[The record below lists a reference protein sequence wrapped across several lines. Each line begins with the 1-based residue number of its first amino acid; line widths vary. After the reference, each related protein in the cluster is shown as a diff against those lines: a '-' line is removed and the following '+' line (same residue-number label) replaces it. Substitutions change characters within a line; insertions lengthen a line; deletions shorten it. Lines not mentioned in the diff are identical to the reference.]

1 MKVSHGE
8 HAWANLFYTI
18 SEKRGTVNGGLGK
31 VLTLAE
37 PTRVTGVKEGEA
49 LVFKKNG
56 PQRP

>member
-1 MKVSHGE
+1 MESMRGQIFFTPF
-8 HAWANLFYTI
+8 LR
-18 SEKRGTVNGGLGK
+18 SEGQLGLGK

>member
-1 MKVSHGE
+1 MESMRGQIFFTPF
-8 HAWANLFYTI
+8 LR
-18 SEKRGTVNGGLGK
+18 SEGCGLGK

>member
-1 MKVSHGE
+1 MESMRGQIFFTPF
-8 HAWANLFYTI
+8 LR
-18 SEKRGTVNGGLGK
+18 SEGQLMGK

-49 LVFKKNG
+49 PVFKKNG